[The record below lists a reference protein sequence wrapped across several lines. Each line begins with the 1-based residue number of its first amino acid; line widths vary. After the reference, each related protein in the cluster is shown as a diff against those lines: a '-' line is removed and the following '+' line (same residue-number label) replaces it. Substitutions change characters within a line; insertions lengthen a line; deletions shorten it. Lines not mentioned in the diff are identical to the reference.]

1 MSPIFFTCK
10 KCNLIIYV
18 FERVSHKNNFG
29 VPTPSELR
37 VRVTNKCPRCGREF
51 SIPSV
56 NDVII
61 ARKGTVKRKKA
72 DN

>member
-1 MSPIFFTCK
+1 M
-10 KCNLIIYV
+10 V
-18 FERVSHKNNFG
+18 
-29 VPTPSELR
+29 SELKIR
-37 VRVTNKCPRCGREF
+37 IRDRCPRCGREF